1 MTELLSEVAKKIKG
15 ICGVMKL
22 SCFLTVVAVVETYRI
37 VHLKHNQLYWML
49 ILEIKKKRY
58 HLKMKRTLFNNF
70 DLYSKPLGPSFPRKN
85 QEKWEFASTV
95 DYDYFFSKKHFKIQ
109 T

>member
-1 MTELLSEVAKKIKG
+1 
-15 ICGVMKL
+15 
-22 SCFLTVVAVVETYRI
+22 
-37 VHLKHNQLYWML
+37 
-49 ILEIKKKRY
+49 
-58 HLKMKRTLFNNF
+58 MKRTLFNNF